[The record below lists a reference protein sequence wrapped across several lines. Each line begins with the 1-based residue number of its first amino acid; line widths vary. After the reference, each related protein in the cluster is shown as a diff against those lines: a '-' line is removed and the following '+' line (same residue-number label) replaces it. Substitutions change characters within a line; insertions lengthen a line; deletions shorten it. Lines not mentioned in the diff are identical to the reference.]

1 VKRSDKEQLC
11 QELHEVFQNNANAVV
26 VSFSG
31 LTVTNDVLLRSKLRE
46 SNCSY
51 RVVKNTIA
59 KIAAEGTPM
68 AAVTDTFVGTTA
80 IAYNESDPVTLAKVF
95 KDFAKDVNAFNF
107 KAILVEGKAYP
118 GEELDAIASMPG
130 REELIAKLLFLL
142 TYPVTSLARVL
153 NAPVR
158 NLGIVLNEIKKES

>member
-1 VKRSDKEQLC
+1 VKRSEKEQLC
-11 QELHEVFQNNANAVV
+11 QELHEVFQNNTNAVLV
-26 VSFSG
+26 GFSG
-31 LTVTNDVLLRSKLRE
+31 LTVNNDVLLRSKLRD

-59 KIAAEGTPM
+59 KIAAAGTPM
-68 AAVTDTFVGTTA
+68 EAVTDKFVGTTA
-80 IAYNESDPVTLAKVF
+80 IAYNESDPITLAKVF
-95 KDFAKDVNAFNF
+95 KEFAKDVNVFDF
-107 KAILVEGKAYP
+107 KAVLVEGKAYP
-118 GEELDAIASMPG
+118 GEQLDAIAAMPG

-142 TYPVTSLARVL
+142 THPVTSLARVL